1 MQPVPERPD
10 PAIRRPTTV
19 GSDTTHG
26 DQRGV
31 KRIAPKI
38 GQDQSDRRGSRGGR
52 AYVPM
57 ETAASG
63 VSDQPQ
69 NGNRVRKDW
78 RKSGFIYLLAAVAI
92 AVIAGGGYYAGQH
105 QPSVATTAAQVL
117 MLSYAA

>member
-10 PAIRRPTTV
+10 PAIRRPTTA

-57 ETAASG
+57 ETTGSG

-69 NGNRVRKDW
+69 NGHPVHKDW
-78 RKSGFIYLLAAVAI
+78 RKSAFIYLLTAAAI
-92 AVIAGGGYYAGQH
+92 AGIPAARYY
-105 QPSVATTAAQVL
+105 TR
-117 MLSYAA
+117 

>member
-19 GSDTTHG
+19 GSDTTQG

-31 KRIAPKI
+31 KRIAQKV

-57 ETAASG
+57 ETAGSG

-69 NGNRVRKDW
+69 NGHRVRKDW
-78 RKSGFIYLLAAVAI
+78 RKAAFIYLLVAVAL
-92 AVIAGGGYYAGQH
+92 AVIAVVGYYALNQ
-105 QPSVATTAAQVL
+105 Q
-117 MLSYAA
+117 